1 MSIGRIKLTKF
12 SLTCRFLYVS
22 LFSWLSISLVSYVFA
37 QTDNV
42 NADSEK
48 SVSRGNK
55 ATNSKKPLV
64 IKPEMVS
71 EFIDHTKAVNQALAS
86 SDQEN
91 VGREVMTMIK
101 EITKSNSD
109 QDNIG
114 REAMAMTTKIT
125 KSNSVSDQENIGRE
139 AMAMITEITKSNI
152 LYEKNKS
159 SANLA
164 FKEQKFK
171 DREKHIK
178 EMKEYNEKYNKK
190 YLKSLERLQ
199 KMRGQHAEYSGV
211 HSDYSA
217 YLQQFLNST
226 SR

>member
-42 NADSEK
+42 NADSDK

-114 REAMAMTTKIT
+114 REAMAM
-125 KSNSVSDQENIGRE
+125 
-139 AMAMITEITKSNI
+139 ITEITKSNI

-171 DREKHIK
+171 DREKHNK

-217 YLQQFLNST
+217 YLQQFLTST

>member
-1 MSIGRIKLTKF
+1 MSIGRIKRTKIF
-12 SLTCRFLYVS
+12 LTCRFLCVS
-22 LFSWLSISLVSYVFA
+22 FFCWLSMSLVSYVFA

-42 NADSEK
+42 NAGSDK
-48 SVSRGNK
+48 SISRGNN
-55 ATNSKKPLV
+55 ATNSKKSLV

-71 EFIDHTKAVNQALAS
+71 EFVDHTKSVNQALAS

-91 VGREVMTMIK
+91 
-101 EITKSNSD
+101 
-109 QDNIG
+109 IG
-114 REAMAMTTKIT
+114 REAMAMTTEIT
-125 KSNSVSDQENIGRE
+125 KSNSDQENIGRE

-164 FKEQKFK
+164 FAEQKFK
-171 DREKHIK
+171 DREKHNK
-178 EMKEYNEKYNKK
+178 EMKEYNERYNKK
-190 YLKSLERLQ
+190 YLASFKRLQ
-199 KMRGQHAEYSGV
+199 KMRGQHAGYSGV

-217 YLQQFLNST
+217 YLQQFLAST

>member
-1 MSIGRIKLTKF
+1 MVNFRVKTTKTF
-12 SLTCRFLYVS
+12 LTCRFLFVS
-22 LFSWLSISLVSYVFA
+22 FFCWLSMSSVSYVFS
-37 QTDNV
+37 QTDNFK
-42 NADSEK
+42 ADSDQ
-48 SVSRGNK
+48 SISQGNN
-55 ATNSKKPLV
+55 ATYLEKPLV
-64 IKPEMVS
+64 IKPAN
-71 EFIDHTKAVNQALAS
+71 T
-86 SDQEN
+86 EN
-91 VGREVMTMIK
+91 T
-101 EITKSNSD
+101 D
-109 QDNIG
+109 
-114 REAMAMTTKIT
+114 
-125 KSNSVSDQENIGRE
+125 SDQENIGRE

-171 DREKHIK
+171 DREKHNK

-217 YLQQFLNST
+217 YLQQFLAST

>member
-1 MSIGRIKLTKF
+1 MSF
-12 SLTCRFLYVS
+12 
-22 LFSWLSISLVSYVFA
+22 VSYVFA

-42 NADSEK
+42 NADSDK
-48 SVSRGNK
+48 SISRGNN
-55 ATNSKKPLV
+55 ANNSKKTVV

-71 EFIDHTKAVNQALAS
+71 EFVDHTKAVNQALAS

-91 VGREVMTMIK
+91 
-101 EITKSNSD
+101 
-109 QDNIG
+109 IG
-114 REAMAMTTKIT
+114 REAMAMTTEIT
-125 KSNSVSDQENIGRE
+125 KSNSDQENIGRE

-164 FKEQKFK
+164 FEEQKFK
-171 DREKHIK
+171 DREKHNK
-178 EMKEYNEKYNKK
+178 EMKEYNERYNKK
-190 YLKSLERLQ
+190 YLASFKRFQ
-199 KMRGQHAEYSGV
+199 KMRGQHAGYSGV

-217 YLQQFLNST
+217 YLQQFLAST